1 MFGEE
6 FRRYVENDLMKRE
19 PHPDAKPLGAFQSA
33 GALNRCCVEP
43 LLTGKGIKMRLNKI
57 IRFAVGAMLA
67 ATAAWADEISIVSNI
82 LGPEGPL
89 YVDGNLYYVGWVS
102 NTLSKWDGKTITVL
116 NHTPGCGH
124 NGLALTKQ
132 KTFLLACTEEHGAIL
147 ELDLTGKQLRR
158 WDADKNGKPFEGG
171 INDIVVTANGGAYAT
186 VFGPYAD
193 LPTSVVGKIVYLAPG
208 GEKWVE
214 VVDDLNYANGIGVS
228 PDQKTLYVSE
238 TVGNC
243 ILKFKINADGS
254 LSNRSNFAL
263 LNLLTKNKVE
273 SWWLGPDS
281 MKVDSKGNIYVAQ
294 WFGGKILKISPDGKL
309 LHLFEIAAGDGT
321 TNVAFS
327 EGEKEL
333 YVTVVKDP
341 KDPQAKGSIV
351 KIPNVK

>member
-1 MFGEE
+1 
-6 FRRYVENDLMKRE
+6 
-19 PHPDAKPLGAFQSA
+19 
-33 GALNRCCVEP
+33 
-43 LLTGKGIKMRLNKI
+43 MRASKI
-57 IRFAVGAMLA
+57 ICFAVGAMLA
-67 ATAAWADEISIVSNI
+67 ATAACADEISIVSNI

-102 NTLSKWDGKTITVL
+102 NTLSKWDGKTTTVL
-116 NHTPGCGH
+116 NKTPGCGH

-132 KTFLLACTEEHGAIL
+132 RTFLLACTNDPGAIL
-147 ELDLTGKQLRR
+147 ELDMTGKQLRR
-158 WDADKNGKPFEGG
+158 WDVDSNGRKFDGG

-186 VFGPYAD
+186 VFGPYKE
-193 LPTSVVGKIVYLAPG
+193 LPTSVVGKILYLAPG
-208 GEKWVE
+208 SEKWVE
-214 VVDDLNYANGIGVS
+214 VANDLNYGNGIGVS

-243 ILKFKINADGS
+243 ILKFKINDDGS

-263 LNLLTKNKVE
+263 LNLLAKNKVE

-281 MKVDSKGNIYVAQ
+281 MKIDSKGNIYVAQ

-309 LHLFEIAAGDGT
+309 LHVFEIAAGDGT

>member
-1 MFGEE
+1 
-6 FRRYVENDLMKRE
+6 
-19 PHPDAKPLGAFQSA
+19 
-33 GALNRCCVEP
+33 
-43 LLTGKGIKMRLNKI
+43 MRVSKI
-57 IRFAVGAMLA
+57 ICFAVGAILVATSAYA
-67 ATAAWADEISIVSNI
+67 AETVIVGDI

-102 NTLSKWDGKTITVL
+102 NTLSRWNGKTTTLL

-147 ELDLTGKQLRR
+147 ELDMTGKQLRR

-171 INDIVVTANGGAYAT
+171 INDIVATANGGAYAT
-186 VFGPYAD
+186 IFGPYAD
-193 LPTSVVGKIVYLAPG
+193 LPTSVVGKILYLAPG
-208 GEKWVE
+208 SEKWVE
-214 VVDDLNYANGIGVS
+214 VAADLNYANGIGVS

-254 LSNRSNFAL
+254 LSNRTNFAL
-263 LNLLTKNKVE
+263 LNLLAKNKVE

-294 WFGGKILKISPDGKL
+294 WFGGKILKISPEGKP
-309 LHLFEIAAGDGT
+309 LHVFEIAAGDGT
-321 TNVAFS
+321 TNVAFG

-341 KDPQAKGSIV
+341 KDSQAKGSIV
-351 KIPNVK
+351 KIANVK

>member
-1 MFGEE
+1 
-6 FRRYVENDLMKRE
+6 
-19 PHPDAKPLGAFQSA
+19 
-33 GALNRCCVEP
+33 
-43 LLTGKGIKMRLNKI
+43 MRINKI
-57 IRFAVGAMLA
+57 ICCAVGAMLA
-67 ATAAWADEISIVSNI
+67 ATAACADEISIVTNV

-102 NTLSKWDGKTITVL
+102 NTLSKWDGKTTTVL

-147 ELDLTGKQLRR
+147 ELDMAGKQLRR
-158 WDADKNGKPFEGG
+158 WDADKNGKPFDGG
-171 INDIVVTANGGAYAT
+171 VNDIVVTANGGAYAT
-186 VFGPYAD
+186 VFGPYKE
-193 LPTSVVGKIVYLAPG
+193 LPTAVAGKILYLAPG
-208 GEKWVE
+208 SQEWVE
-214 VVDDLNYANGIGVS
+214 VAGDLNYANGIGVS

-243 ILKFKINADGS
+243 MLKFTINADGS

-263 LNLLTKNKVE
+263 LNLLIKNKVE

-281 MKVDSKGNIYVAQ
+281 MKIDSKGNIYVAQ

-309 LHLFEIAAGDGT
+309 LHIFEIAAGDGT
-321 TNVAFS
+321 TNVAFG

-333 YVTVVKDP
+333 YVTVVKAP

-351 KIPNVK
+351 KIANVK

>member
-1 MFGEE
+1 
-6 FRRYVENDLMKRE
+6 
-19 PHPDAKPLGAFQSA
+19 
-33 GALNRCCVEP
+33 
-43 LLTGKGIKMRLNKI
+43 MRVSKI
-57 IRFAVGAMLA
+57 IWCAVGIILA
-67 ATAAWADEISIVSNI
+67 AKAAWADEITIVSSV

-102 NTLSKWDGKTITVL
+102 NTLSKWDGKTTTVL

-147 ELDLTGKQLRR
+147 ELDMTGKQLRR
-158 WDADKNGKPFEGG
+158 WDADKNGKPFDGG

-186 VFGPYAD
+186 VFGPYKD
-193 LPTSVVGKIVYLAPG
+193 LPTSVVGKILYLAPG
-208 GEKWVE
+208 GEKWIE
-214 VVDDLNYANGIGVS
+214 VAGDLNYANGVGVS
-228 PDQKTLYVSE
+228 PDQKSLYVSE

-243 ILKFKINADGS
+243 ILKFKINDDGS
-254 LSNRSNFAL
+254 LSSRSNFAL
-263 LNLLTKNKVE
+263 LNLLTPNKVE

-281 MKVDSKGNIYVAQ
+281 MKIDSKGNIYVAQ
-294 WFGGKILKISPDGKL
+294 WFGGKILKISPEGKL
-309 LHLFEIAAGDGT
+309 LHVFEIAAGDGT
-321 TNVAFS
+321 TNVSFS

-351 KIPNVK
+351 KIANVK

>member
-1 MFGEE
+1 
-6 FRRYVENDLMKRE
+6 
-19 PHPDAKPLGAFQSA
+19 
-33 GALNRCCVEP
+33 
-43 LLTGKGIKMRLNKI
+43 MRVTKI
-57 IRFAVGAMLA
+57 ICFAVSAMLA
-67 ATAAWADEISIVSNI
+67 ATTAWAGETLIVSNL

-102 NTLSKWDGKTITVL
+102 NTLSKWDGKTTTVL

-132 KTFLLACTEEHGAIL
+132 MAFLLACTEEHGAIL
-147 ELDLTGKQLRR
+147 ELDMTGKQLRR
-158 WDADKNGKPFEGG
+158 WDADKDGKPFDGG

-186 VFGPYAD
+186 VFGPYKD
-193 LPTSVVGKIVYLAPG
+193 VPTSVVGKVLYLAPG
-208 GEKWVE
+208 GNEWVE
-214 VVDDLNYANGIGVS
+214 VAGDLNYANGIGVS

-243 ILKFKINADGS
+243 MLKFKINDDGS

-263 LNLLTKNKVE
+263 LNLLVPNKVE

-281 MKVDSKGNIYVAQ
+281 MKIDSKGNIYVAQ
-294 WFGGKILKISPDGKL
+294 WFGGKILKLSPDGKL
-309 LHLFEIAAGDGT
+309 VHVFEIAAGDGT
-321 TNVAFS
+321 TNVAFG

-351 KIPNVK
+351 KIANVK